1 MVTQQWV
8 RLPSAWIR
16 QGHLKSL
23 RWGNSGTGS
32 DNVAALMALA
42 AIAHHADQET
52 GIARITY
59 DEVCEATSLSRAK
72 LSNGLDVLEGV
83 HVVERTFAGRSS
95 YKLAGFNPRSDWA
108 KFPAKSMYAA
118 RRIAAFDNFRLR
130 QRSELDALKL
140 FLLFVAFRDNSTN
153 LANISFLKIEEYTG
167 IERARIKAA
176 TSLLASFEMTYI
188 ERTRSSA
195 NDYGVAN
202 AYRVVGVEPY
212 VHMGT
217 RGRGMDEIDFEES

>member
-1 MVTQQWV
+1 MVSQQWV

-16 QGHLKSL
+16 QRYLKHL

-32 DNVAALMALA
+32 DNVAALMAMT

-52 GIARITY
+52 GVTRITY
-59 DEVCEATSLSRAK
+59 DELCEATTLSRAK
-72 LSNGLDVLEGV
+72 LSNGLDVLEGI

-95 YKLAGFNPRSDWA
+95 YKLVGFNPKSDWA
-108 KFPAKSMYAA
+108 KFPAKSMYAGG
-118 RRIAAFDNFRLR
+118 RIVAFDDFRLR

-140 FLLFVAFRDNSTN
+140 FFLFVAFRDNSTN
-153 LANISFLKIEEYTG
+153 LANISFVKIEEYTG

-176 TSLLASFEMTYI
+176 TSLLASSEMTYI

-195 NDYGVAN
+195 SEYGVAN
-202 AYRVVGVEPY
+202 AYRVVGIEPY

-217 RGRGMDEIDFEES
+217 RGRGMDEFDFEKS